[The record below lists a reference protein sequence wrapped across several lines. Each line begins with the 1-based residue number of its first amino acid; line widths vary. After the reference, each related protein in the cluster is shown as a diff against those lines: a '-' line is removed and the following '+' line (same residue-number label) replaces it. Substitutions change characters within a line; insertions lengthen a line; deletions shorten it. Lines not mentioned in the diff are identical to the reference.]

1 MGGGTSQPQSFY
13 ETVIDAAGLSIISEK
28 NMSRRSSARLRAK
41 AKVSKNKAKL
51 GVLEVVDES
60 EDKQK

>member
-1 MGGGTSQPQSFY
+1 M
-13 ETVIDAAGLSIISEK
+13 IDAAGLSIISEK

-60 EDKQK
+60 ED